1 MIEFDVPGLSAFHI
15 VSLVLDVNG
24 TLAEDGKII
33 DGVKERLHQLTAKLR
48 IVMLTANT
56 HGKQDEID
64 QLLNLSSV
72 RLSASREAEQKES
85 FVEQLGAQTVLAI
98 GNGAND
104 YLMLEKAAIGIAVLG
119 PEGAATGCLLSADI
133 VCRDIL
139 DALDLLIKPKRL
151 IATLRR

>member
-1 MIEFDVPGLSAFHI
+1 MIEFDVPGLSSFHI

-24 TLAEDGKII
+24 TLAVDGRII
-33 DGVKERLHQLTAKLR
+33 EGVKEHLHQLATKLH

-64 QLLNLSSV
+64 HLLDLSSV
-72 RLSASREAEQKES
+72 RLSPTKEAEQKAT
-85 FVEQLGAQTVLAI
+85 FVERLGPQTVVAI

-104 YLMLEKAAIGIAVLG
+104 RLMLEKAALGIAVLG
-119 PEGAATGCLLSADI
+119 PEGTATSCLMSADI

-139 DALDLLIKPKRL
+139 DALDLLIKPKRI
-151 IATLRR
+151 IATLRK

>member
-1 MIEFDVPGLSAFHI
+1 MIEFDVPGLSSFHI

-24 TLAEDGKII
+24 TLAVDGKII
-33 DGVKERLHQLTAKLR
+33 DGVKERLHRLAGKLR

-64 QLLNLSSV
+64 QLLDLSSV
-72 RLSASREAEQKES
+72 RLSATKEAEQKGA
-85 FVEQLGAQTVLAI
+85 FVEQLGPQTVVAI

-104 YLMLEKAAIGIAVLG
+104 RLMLEKAALGIAVLG
-119 PEGAATGCLLSADI
+119 PEGTATGCLASADI

-139 DALDLLIKPKRL
+139 DALDLLIKPKRI